1 MQPPGKESC
10 PRSASACCELFHV
23 ALRAPLCPR
32 CSLLVQAVLLY
43 PGVVLR
49 PCSALIHQS
58 QRTVFRQMQTVQL
71 WVAGK
76 LRVLP
81 GELMPSDL
89 LRAGARFAHQQ
100 HICVLNVSFHG
111 LCYAP
116 AALRPQ
122 RPWALCS
129 PFPALPHGTRTMP
142 RTMPR
147 VLRGRELCSA
157 IAQGWGGRPAVCSEP
172 ALRRPRGAPG
182 GSGPPNRPGESGLSH
197 GGRAVLS
204 ALGSM
209 ALSVGVRRLSHLPGR
224 GERQV
229 QLSFRGGRRAGR
241 EGGGEARKG
250 LLWPGQGRA
259 EPQRSLTPLLCF
271 PRLHPEDKE
280 DPLRP
285 GGCLWGGERVATM

>member
-1 MQPPGKESC
+1 M
-10 PRSASACCELFHV
+10 
-23 ALRAPLCPR
+23 
-32 CSLLVQAVLLY
+32 
-43 PGVVLR
+43 LR
-49 PCSALIHQS
+49 PCSPPATTAVGS
-58 QRTVFRQMQTVQL
+58 
-71 WVAGK
+71 
-76 LRVLP
+76 VLP
-81 GELMPSDL
+81 IPST
-89 LRAGARFAHQQ
+89 AARHENDA
-100 HICVLNVSFHG
+100 I
-111 LCYAP
+111 
-116 AALRPQ
+116 
-122 RPWALCS
+122 
-129 PFPALPHGTRTMP
+129 
-142 RTMPR
+142 PR

>member
-10 PRSASACCELFHV
+10 SRSASACCELFHV

-89 LRAGARFAHQQ
+89 LRAGTRFAHQQ
-100 HICVLNVSFHG
+100 HICVLNVSFHS

-129 PFPALPHGTRTMP
+129 PFAALPHGTRTMQSP
-142 RTMPR
+142 EFS
-147 VLRGRELCSA
+147 VAGSC
-157 IAQGWGGRPAVCSEP
+157 AQP
-172 ALRRPRGAPG
+172 
-182 GSGPPNRPGESGLSH
+182 
-197 GGRAVLS
+197 
-204 ALGSM
+204 
-209 ALSVGVRRLSHLPGR
+209 
-224 GERQV
+224 
-229 QLSFRGGRRAGR
+229 
-241 EGGGEARKG
+241 
-250 LLWPGQGRA
+250 
-259 EPQRSLTPLLCF
+259 
-271 PRLHPEDKE
+271 
-280 DPLRP
+280 
-285 GGCLWGGERVATM
+285 